1 MFTVFDETE
10 IDTLAEKSQY
20 RKINVSS
27 GEDRRLSSY
36 VKVLVDIF
44 LLKES
49 FDKKHF
55 PGWIQSR
62 RFSHNRNGCDLF
74 GQA

>member
-20 RKINVSS
+20 RKINVSL

-36 VKVLVDIF
+36 VKVSRY
-44 LLKES
+44 S
-49 FDKKHF
+49 FIKR
-55 PGWIQSR
+55 IV
-62 RFSHNRNGCDLF
+62 
-74 GQA
+74 